1 MERRYVIEGGNRLEG
16 EIEVSGAK
24 NAVLP
29 ALSATVLARGVYKFK
44 KVPKVRDVFCMLEI
58 LKHLGAKYEFKKN
71 YLLVDTTN
79 IQEVNV
85 PYELASKIRASIL
98 FLGPACAV
106 FKEALIPFPG
116 GCIIGKRPVD
126 FHLNGLKKLGA
137 EIIVEKGNIIARG
150 GNLKG
155 SEIILDFPSVTAT
168 ENLMMAGVLA
178 DGETVIKNVA
188 KEPEVVFLG
197 KMLKKMGAEIKGVG
211 TDKIYIKGKKEL
223 KPVSIEIIPDRI
235 EAGTFLAL
243 AGLRR
248 GNEII
253 IKNFCKD
260 FLEIPLLKLEEIGL
274 KIESLNKR
282 KVLVKRKGSLNNT
295 RILTAPYPGFPTDLQ
310 PIFTTLLTQAKGL
323 SFITENLFENRF
335 LYVAELN
342 RMGANIKVEGTVAV
356 VSGPTKLT
364 GSPVR
369 APDLR
374 AGAALVLAGLC
385 AEDTTI
391 IYNVEQIERGYENL
405 IQKLSG
411 IGARIRMEESNF
423 PQV

>member
-1 MERRYVIEGGNRLEG
+1 MERRYVIEGGVRLEG

-29 ALSATVLARGVYKFK
+29 ALSATILAKGVYKFK
-44 KVPKVRDVFCMLEI
+44 KVPRVRDVFCMLEI

-71 YLLVDTTN
+71 HLLIDTSKV
-79 IQEVNV
+79 QEVKI
-85 PYELASKIRASIL
+85 PYELATQIRASIL

-116 GCIIGKRPVD
+116 GCVIGKRPVD

-137 EIIVEKGNIIARG
+137 EITIEKGNIIAKG

-155 SEIILDFPSVTAT
+155 AEIILDFPSVTAT

-178 DGETVIKNVA
+178 EGETIIKNVA

-197 KMLKKMGAEIKGVG
+197 KMLKKMGAEIKGLG
-211 TDKIYIKGKKEL
+211 GDKIYIKGKKEL
-223 KPVSIEIIPDRI
+223 KPVSMEIIPDRI
-235 EAGTFLAL
+235 EAGTFLVL
-243 AGLRR
+243 AGLQK
-248 GNEII
+248 GNEIV
-253 IKNFCKD
+253 IKNFCRD

-274 KIESLNKR
+274 KVEFLNKNE
-282 KVLVKRKGSLNNT
+282 VLVKRMGSLNTT
-295 RILTAPYPGFPTDLQ
+295 RIITAPYPGFPTDLQ
-310 PIFTTLLTQAKGL
+310 PIFTMLLTQAEGL

-335 LYVAELN
+335 LYVPELN

-356 VSGPTKLT
+356 VNGPTKLM
-364 GSPVR
+364 GSPVK
-369 APDLR
+369 ASDLR

-385 AEDTTI
+385 AEDITTI
-391 IYNVEQIERGYENL
+391 YNIEQIERGYEKL
-405 IQKLSG
+405 VEKLSG
-411 IGARIRMEESNF
+411 VGARIYLEEKN
-423 PQV
+423 